1 MNEHGSYNLIEHIRT
16 LNLLC
21 LTFKDPGNISERA
34 HGIICLHEE
43 QCHTILRHKCVVT
56 FPTHFLKEGRECG
69 DREKEISN
77 TLKTISH
84 RIKHQTKAPPLRYP
98 KQVLVGF
105 FLGGGGRRRYSL
117 GQHPEMLKDYSRL

>member
-1 MNEHGSYNLIEHIRT
+1 M
-16 LNLLC
+16 
-21 LTFKDPGNISERA
+21 
-34 HGIICLHEE
+34 
-43 QCHTILRHKCVVT
+43 VT

-105 FLGGGGRRRYSL
+105 FLGGREKKVQL
-117 GQHPEMLKDYSRL
+117 GATSRDAKGLLQALSS